1 MRIGSTIR
9 LLIVAFLIFTLISTG
24 VMISNVEN
32 IKSDSTIINLA
43 GSIRG
48 ETQRLI
54 KLEADGNVSDDL
66 ILHLDETINEFLEN
80 EFLENHFLENK
91 YAFDSGD
98 NNESLLLHDINE
110 IAERWEEL
118 KKYIYI
124 SRENNDFSEI
134 IFRSENY
141 YTITNHFVTALEKY
155 SIVRVEKIKFIQL
168 FLVITNLILLVILWF
183 ISKLRITNPLKHLV
197 DTISNLNISEDMEK
211 SFLDRKDEIGELS
224 RGFQRI
230 INEMR
235 QVNSFV
241 IKTNNRLS
249 VTTEELRKLSNIID
263 KSINIIFITNYDG
276 IISYVNSNFEKT
288 TGFTSEESIGK
299 NPRFLASGNLHS
311 GEYKEMWDV
320 IKAGK
325 TWRGVL
331 KNKKKDESFY
341 WANGFIS
348 PIIGRDGEITDF
360 LAIQEDITEEVSA
373 KKKLEYLSNYDQLTG
388 IVNRDSFLSIIDNE
402 IKNSND
408 TCGTLLHLDI
418 DGFNFVNTS
427 FGHGIGDQLLV
438 SFSEFITDKI
448 NVFTKL
454 NSLVKKSLVG
464 RLDGDEFGVFIF
476 SRNEKIGLE
485 LGKYLKESIERF
497 QFLNGVVSITTS
509 IGISIFPEN
518 GLNSSDLLTKAV
530 SATIQVKNEGHNNYL
545 LYKENEQ
552 YANMGQEIM
561 EVKQMIN
568 HALEDNHII
577 PWYQPIYNI
586 ATGKIHHYEVLARLI
601 NRKGEVVYPNSFIPI
616 AEKFGLI
623 ANIDKMIF
631 EKSIKYLG
639 ELKEQGKNYTFSVN
653 ISGKNLGDKDML
665 EYILETLDNSIVGS
679 EKIVFEIT
687 ETNAINNL
695 EKAALFVKTLKD
707 KGCKFALD
715 DFGIGFTSFVHISK
729 LNVDFVK
736 IDGSFVKNI
745 VNSEMDREIVASIGG
760 MCKAL
765 GIETIA
771 EFVET
776 KEILDILTDAKI
788 DFAQGYYIGKPF
800 SKVLD

>member
-24 VMISNVEN
+24 IMISNVEN

-54 KLEADGNVSDDL
+54 KLESSGNQSED
-66 ILHLDETINEFLEN
+66 IITYLDRTINKFLEN
-80 EFLENHFLENK
+80 DYGFN
-91 YAFDSGD
+91 SV
-98 NNESLLLHDINE
+98 ESLLLDDIKE
-110 IAERWEEL
+110 IDIQWKEL

-124 SRENNDFSEI
+124 SRITDDYSETI
-134 IFRSENY
+134 LRSENY
-141 YTITNHFVTALEKY
+141 YTITDHFVISLEKY
-155 SIVRVEKIKFIQL
+155 SIIRVEKIKFIQL
-168 FLVITNLILLVILWF
+168 LLVITNLILLGVLWIL
-183 ISKLRITNPLKHLV
+183 SKLSITNPLNHLIT
-197 DTISNLNISEDMEK
+197 TISNLNISEDMEK
-211 SFLDRKDEIGELS
+211 SFLDRKDEIGDLS
-224 RGFQRI
+224 RGLQRI
-230 INEMR
+230 IDEMR
-235 QVNSFV
+235 EVNSV
-241 IKTNNRLS
+241 VVETNSKLS
-249 VTTEELRKLSNIID
+249 ITSGELKKLSNIID
-263 KSINIIFITNYDG
+263 KSINIIFITNFDG

-288 TGFTSEESIGK
+288 TGFSAKEAIGR
-299 NPRFLASGNLHS
+299 NPRFLAGGGLSNS
-311 GEYKEMWDV
+311 EYKDMWDI
-320 IKAGK
+320 IKSGK

-331 KNKKKDESFY
+331 KNRKKDGSFY

-348 PIIGRDGEITDF
+348 PIEGLNGEITDF
-360 LAIQEDITEEVSA
+360 LAIQEDITEEVSV
-373 KKKLEYLSNYDQLTG
+373 KKKLEYLSNYDKLTG
-388 IVNRDSFLSIIDNE
+388 IINRDSFLSAIDSE
-402 IKNSND
+402 INNAED
-408 TCGTLLHLDI
+408 TCGILLHIGI

-438 SFSEFITDKI
+438 SFSEFIIAKI
-448 NVFTKL
+448 NLFSKL
-454 NSLVKKSLVG
+454 NNLSKRYLIG
-464 RLDGDEFGVFIF
+464 RLDGDEFGIFIF
-476 SRNEKIGLE
+476 SRNEQIGLE
-485 LGKYLKESIERF
+485 LGKYLKESIEKF

-509 IGISIFPEN
+509 IGISMFPEN
-518 GLNSSDLLTKAV
+518 GLNGGELLTKAV
-530 SATIQVKNEGHNNYL
+530 AATIQVKQEGQNNYL
-545 LYKENEQ
+545 LYKEDEQ
-552 YANMGQEIM
+552 YANKSQEIM

-568 HALEDNHII
+568 HALEDDSII

-586 ATGKIHHYEVLARLI
+586 ETGKIHHYEVLARLI
-601 NRKGEVVYPNSFIPI
+601 NRNGKVVYPNSFIPI

-623 ANIDKMIF
+623 SNIDKRIF
-631 EKSIKYLG
+631 EKSVKYLG

-653 ISGKNLGDKDML
+653 ISGKNLGDKD
-665 EYILETLDNSIVGS
+665 ILEHILEVLDNSNVDS
-679 EKIVFEIT
+679 ENIVFEIT

-745 VNSEMDREIVASIGG
+745 VTSEMDREIVESIGG

-776 KEILDILTDAKI
+776 KEILDILTDTKI
-788 DFAQGYYIGKPF
+788 DFAQGYFIGKPLV
-800 SKVLD
+800 KVLD